1 MLFSSGVSGTRLSL
15 VLLMSL
21 SFARFSR
28 SRPSLFGEPTRRD
41 RRSQGENSA
50 SVPVL
55 RLSPRL
61 PLKHGLLL
69 FQLFLLLPI
78 LLLLALRSYKMLPY
92 QQNAS
97 GPPSWTSSAVSSAV
111 SSAPLFSSS
120 PASPPQVPSASSTVA
135 SLPVS
140 FHGPTVV
147 LSSSRRPALF
157 SVPSLPLQHFLR
169 ASMQRLAAP
178 SLSGPPARW
187 RDEGRVSPEKTL
199 QVQLL
204 MQQFRDGQLNDEQLK
219 ARLAIILG
227 RDLFQLLSDEFLAM
241 YASQLTPIPS
251 PSPSPPSAPFPVAQR
266 SPHSSSSLPPSS
278 SSSSSPALP
287 PPSSSSSSSPA
298 LPPPSSSS
306 SSSPSLPPPSS
317 SSSSSPALPPPPSS
331 SSSVAGTGLTPPSSA
346 ESAASGQPLQGR
358 EEGGCASLVS
368 SSPSQLTTH
377 AVGGPGCDA
386 EKKREGQ
393 ETDARESRGSCQ
405 EERGTPTKTS
415 DREGR
420 RASEMKTGSP
430 SPSQSTPPKTGS
442 ASPFP
447 LEPGMY
453 ALSPA
458 PSTGSS
464 VVTVSPVKSGKTK
477 KEGTSRRGAKAS
489 AVPNLVPGVRLA
501 VSAGDEGKAELLGLQ
516 GVSPPTEGRF
526 PPHTGPGLALSR
538 PPFSSASG
546 PGGGLAG
553 QSGLSPGTNRTGA
566 ETAVGIVG
574 LGGRLGPLAAP
585 PVCTL
590 PRGGLGGAR
599 GQVGSAAPLSS
610 EYRENMSP
618 SWWVGAALG
627 SDAWRQMASSAEV
640 IELVEKKKL
649 TEQFR
654 TLEGL
659 VDRADFLGSLRLQG
673 DGRSVLHFL
682 GLSMQDFQQ
691 TLWSPSFPP
700 ILPPRLPTPA
710 PPSSTNH
717 DAAAAARCEASR
729 LEEPES
735 LSSSSAFA
743 GESYEAKAASSS
755 FRFPPQLVW
764 ERLRLLHPPLF
775 SSLSAV
781 GERAADSSSSLPCTG
796 GDSQSLG
803 DEEYQR
809 LLPSFSLLAAIAQ
822 ELESDGT
829 LSQAGTSFSE
839 GSAPFRSRSFLEE
852 PRQPGETR
860 EEKETKGWLK
870 KPQKGEATPDVKG
883 EGSAG
888 EETTCREKGTAS
900 SAADTA
906 AGSASRGEGADA
918 SFASFDPYFG
928 RSRFDRFGHSQNVC
942 VGLSAMDEGAEGKED
957 FSFAPLLVDR
967 DAVANLAQVAH
978 AALNSIL
985 ASALSVARRREAEER
1000 KAQEKTTDEA
1010 DAGEQTLQEGAEE
1023 KTKVDRGEE
1032 APEEDEEAADACRRR
1047 GRGDG
1052 SRGRVDEG
1060 SSDDET
1066 KEEEKRKAQ
1075 RENEFGDRSSE
1086 EEDEGGEKKE
1096 SDEPVAFARA
1106 GLGKCRPRHLWKP
1119 EGAPESEKEDE
1130 KCGGETEAKT
1140 DSWCAEAKDT
1150 QDASRS
1156 PNAEPDATHARADA
1170 SSSESV
1176 GDGERAE
1183 KKKKTRITVSDILR
1197 ALELHGGSIGSLLKA
1212 AEQRKRR
1219 REEEEVIHCLRAGT
1233 TRQKVQ

>member
-717 DAAAAARCEASR
+717 
-729 LEEPES
+729 
-735 LSSSSAFA
+735 
-743 GESYEAKAASSS
+743 
-755 FRFPPQLVW
+755 
-764 ERLRLLHPPLF
+764 
-775 SSLSAV
+775 
-781 GERAADSSSSLPCTG
+781 
-796 GDSQSLG
+796 
-803 DEEYQR
+803 
-809 LLPSFSLLAAIAQ
+809 
-822 ELESDGT
+822 
-829 LSQAGTSFSE
+829 
-839 GSAPFRSRSFLEE
+839 
-852 PRQPGETR
+852 
-860 EEKETKGWLK
+860 
-870 KPQKGEATPDVKG
+870 
-883 EGSAG
+883 
-888 EETTCREKGTAS
+888 
-900 SAADTA
+900 
-906 AGSASRGEGADA
+906 
-918 SFASFDPYFG
+918 
-928 RSRFDRFGHSQNVC
+928 
-942 VGLSAMDEGAEGKED
+942 
-957 FSFAPLLVDR
+957 
-967 DAVANLAQVAH
+967 
-978 AALNSIL
+978 
-985 ASALSVARRREAEER
+985 
-1000 KAQEKTTDEA
+1000 
-1010 DAGEQTLQEGAEE
+1010 
-1023 KTKVDRGEE
+1023 
-1032 APEEDEEAADACRRR
+1032 
-1047 GRGDG
+1047 
-1052 SRGRVDEG
+1052 
-1060 SSDDET
+1060 
-1066 KEEEKRKAQ
+1066 
-1075 RENEFGDRSSE
+1075 
-1086 EEDEGGEKKE
+1086 
-1096 SDEPVAFARA
+1096 
-1106 GLGKCRPRHLWKP
+1106 
-1119 EGAPESEKEDE
+1119 
-1130 KCGGETEAKT
+1130 
-1140 DSWCAEAKDT
+1140 
-1150 QDASRS
+1150 
-1156 PNAEPDATHARADA
+1156 
-1170 SSSESV
+1170 
-1176 GDGERAE
+1176 
-1183 KKKKTRITVSDILR
+1183 VSLR
-1197 ALELHGGSIGSLLKA
+1197 ASL
-1212 AEQRKRR
+1212 
-1219 REEEEVIHCLRAGT
+1219 
-1233 TRQKVQ
+1233 

>member
-78 LLLLALRSYKMLPY
+78 LLLALRSYKMLPY

-266 SPHSSSSLPPSS
+266 SPHSSSSLPPPS

-287 PPSSSSSSSPA
+287 PPSSSSSSS
-298 LPPPSSSS
+298 
-306 SSSPSLPPPSS
+306 SPSLPPPSS
-317 SSSSSPALPPPPSS
+317 SSSSPALPPPSSS

-781 GERAADSSSSLPCTG
+781 GERPADSSSSLPCTG

-852 PRQPGETR
+852 PRQPEETR

-870 KPQKGEATPDVKG
+870 KPQKSEATPDVKG

-906 AGSASRGEGADA
+906 AGSASRGEDADA

-1023 KTKVDRGEE
+1023 KAKVDRGEE

-1170 SSSESV
+1170 CSSESV